1 MAVGEMIHG
10 ADFSLSEAMSALEL
24 MDPKMDDGM
33 HDVSPGPKG
42 AAGPHGTYPPPVF
55 FRLFHP
61 FAAVLR
67 VRSL

>member
-42 AAGPHGTYPPPVF
+42 AAGPHGTYPPPSSSGF
-55 FRLFHP
+55 STP
-61 FAAVLR
+61 LR
-67 VRSL
+67 RCYV